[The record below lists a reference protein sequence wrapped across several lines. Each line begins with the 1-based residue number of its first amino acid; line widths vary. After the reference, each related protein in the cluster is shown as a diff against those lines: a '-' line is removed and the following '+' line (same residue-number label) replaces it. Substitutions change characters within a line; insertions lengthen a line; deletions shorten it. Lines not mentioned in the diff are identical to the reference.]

1 MNEDQI
7 RNCILR
13 DQGCGWSS
21 SMVAEAD
28 RANSHETFNVGIR
41 KAWERLGHQVS
52 HFGHLQY
59 HPVTFSDTEMVRGK
73 DPGPCCWWGKL
84 NTWLPLLSPSESYL
98 GSHDMT
104 NSWLWGSSFPSLD
117 CCSYWETFLY
127 TGYLHLLYSS
137 FPFLLHVYL
146 KLLSSLSEK
155 LWGHPGLQFGGQN
168 LKGDGKRRSCLRFDS
183 LGKQKDYT
191 FCK

>member
-127 TGYLHLLYSS
+127 TGYLHICVLIYCHSAWMITGQVWVWMPRSQARQRSNLN
-137 FPFLLHVYL
+137 
-146 KLLSSLSEK
+146 
-155 LWGHPGLQFGGQN
+155 WGGW
-168 LKGDGKRRSCLRFDS
+168 
-183 LGKQKDYT
+183 
-191 FCK
+191 